1 VQAGIDSAAIK
12 GEYYSAIFTQL
23 ALGLPVSL
31 AMFGLAFFALRRAE
45 RFQDEFARREMAEGA
60 LKQAQRLEA
69 VGQLTGGVAHD
80 FNNLLMVVGGNVE
93 RLKRSG
99 TADERTRRSLEAIE
113 SAVKR
118 GTSLTRQLLSF
129 SRRQTHELK
138 TIDLKERLPN
148 IREMLQSGLRGD
160 IEVEADIP
168 DDVWPTK
175 IDLNEFELSLL
186 NLAVNARDAMSS
198 GGRLAISTRN
208 VSLRKPNTI
217 GLEGDFI
224 AVSVSDTGAGI
235 PPEFIGRVFEP
246 FFTTKEVGKG
256 TGLGL
261 SQVYGFARQAGGT
274 ATVESKVGRGTTVT
288 LYLPRS
294 LEPVDPEVPVS
305 DGGTRKAA
313 RERGRVL
320 LVEDNHDVAEV
331 TRGLLEE
338 LGYTVVLAFD
348 VASAR
353 MSLRGPAKVHVVLTD
368 IVMPGGADGL
378 DLARWIR
385 QEGGEMPA
393 VILATG
399 YSDKAQA
406 ATDEGFTILRKPYDV
421 TELRNALA
429 EALKNARHRGA
440 A

>member
-1 VQAGIDSAAIK
+1 
-12 GEYYSAIFTQL
+12 
-23 ALGLPVSL
+23 
-31 AMFGLAFFALRRAE
+31 
-45 RFQDEFARREMAEGA
+45 
-60 LKQAQRLEA
+60 
-69 VGQLTGGVAHD
+69 
-80 FNNLLMVVGGNVE
+80 
-93 RLKRSG
+93 
-99 TADERTRRSLEAIE
+99 
-113 SAVKR
+113 
-118 GTSLTRQLLSF
+118 
-129 SRRQTHELK
+129 
-138 TIDLKERLPN
+138 
-148 IREMLQSGLRGD
+148 
-160 IEVEADIP
+160 
-168 DDVWPTK
+168 
-175 IDLNEFELSLL
+175 LL

-208 VSLRKPNTI
+208 VSLRRPNTI
-217 GLEGDFI
+217 GLDGDFI
-224 AVSVSDTGAGI
+224 AVSVSDSGAGI

-261 SQVYGFARQAGGT
+261 SQVYGFARQAGG
-274 ATVESKVGRGTTVT
+274 AAAVESKVGRGTTVT

-294 LEPVDPEVPVS
+294 LEPVDPEVAVS
-305 DGGTRKAA
+305 DGSTRKAA

-353 MSLRGPAKVHVVLTD
+353 TSLRGPAKVHVVLTD

-385 QEGGEMPA
+385 QEGGDMPA

-399 YSDKAQA
+399 YSDKAQS

-421 TELRNALA
+421 TQLRNALA